1 MVDKRMGLLVT
12 GFDRAAVAADE
23 FDAWYDSEQI
33 PEHNRVMGVV
43 NCERWV
49 GVADSNI
56 SIATYDLD
64 SLAVLQSAAY
74 RAIADAN
81 LSPWSQRVMAKCQH
95 ICRFEAEAL
104 TPGDVE
110 PIPGAGG
117 LMMFAMNVAPE
128 AEADF
133 NDWYNQEH
141 VPSLAAV
148 PGCIRARRFRIVNAV
163 SEGRQRYLAVYHLES
178 PDVCSSEPWKKAI
191 ETPWTHRIRPHQRDR
206 LRIVLRRYTR

>member
-1 MVDKRMGLLVT
+1 MADKTMGLLVD
-12 GFDRAAVAADE
+12 GFERPAAAADE
-23 FDAWYDSEQI
+23 FDAWYNSEQI
-33 PEHNRVMGVV
+33 PAHERVRGVV
-43 NCERWV
+43 NSERWV

-56 SIATYDLD
+56 SIAIYDLD

-74 RAIADAN
+74 RATADAN
-81 LSPWSQRVMAKCQH
+81 PSPGSKRIAAECKRVF
-95 ICRFEAEAL
+95 RFEAEAL
-104 TPGDVE
+104 TSGDLE
-110 PIPGAGG
+110 PIAGAGG

-133 NDWYNQEH
+133 NDWYSQEH

-148 PGCIRARRFRIVNAV
+148 PGCMRARRFRIVNAM

-206 LRIVLRRYTR
+206 LRLVLRRYTR